1 MREPLT
7 FGLGDL
13 VRLRKPH
20 ACGATDWEVVR
31 LGADI
36 GIRCVGCGHRVLLER
51 PKFEKSVKA
60 VLRRGSL
67 SDSSA

>member
-1 MREPLT
+1 MLPE
-7 FGLGDL
+7 FSLGDV

-36 GIRCVGCGHRVLLER
+36 GIRCLGCGHRVLLER
-51 PKFEKSVKA
+51 PKFEKSVKR
-60 VLRRGSL
+60 VLRRASE
-67 SDSSA
+67 APPNE

>member
-7 FGLGDL
+7 FGLGDI

-60 VLRRGSL
+60 VLRRGSP